1 MDIFSLELKTF
12 QIFLIALFRVGAI
25 FVFSPIFGA
34 TNVPRRV
41 KFFSTVCLAG
51 VLYSTISAVEFTIP
65 IDSWSY
71 AIVLGRELLV
81 GLLIGYCSMLVM
93 QVLQFSGKLL
103 DMGMGM
109 HMARVID
116 PLSRQQA
123 SVVGQLLYVFA
134 IFILLSI
141 NGHHQIITAVAR
153 SYDIVPINGIVIGGS
168 LIKVLAH
175 LFMQIFIVGFQLA
188 IPIAGILFVITFC
201 LGVMAKAV
209 PQMNVFFVGIPLK
222 ILVGLLLLMIM
233 MKEMV
238 PVISS
243 LISGMLR
250 DMMTVVSA
258 MSG

>member
-12 QIFLIALFRVGAI
+12 QIFLIAMFRIGAI

-34 TNVPRRV
+34 TNVPKRV
-41 KFFSTVCLAG
+41 KYFSTICVAA
-51 VLYSTISAVEFTIP
+51 VLFSTISSAEFAIP
-65 IDSWSY
+65 IDSWNY

-81 GLLIGYCSMLVM
+81 GLVIGYSAMLVM
-93 QVLQFSGKLL
+93 QVLQFAGKLL

-153 SYDIVPINGIVIGGS
+153 SYEIVPINGIVIS
-168 LIKVLAH
+168 ANLLKVLGY

-188 IPIAGILFVITFC
+188 IPIAGILFVMTFC

-222 ILVGLLLLMIM
+222 ILIGLFLLMIM

-243 LISGMLR
+243 LITGMLK
-250 DMMTVVSA
+250 DMLTVISA